1 MATREGIY
9 VGGHEI
15 VERYVGS
22 RLVWEK
28 FKLVL
33 IGSLPYNFT
42 PSYGNSNSVEYIL
55 NNANG
60 FYGSG
65 GHGPTRPEEYE
76 AYRSTIVVERNG
88 HKFKNV
94 SVSVETRA
102 GQFNKTEGRIAISF
116 ANPSD
121 KYNFLSVS
129 GSTSFYKSKR

>member
-33 IGSLPYNFT
+33 IGSFPYNFT
-42 PSYGNSNSVEYIL
+42 SSSANSNSVEHIIS
-55 NNANG
+55 NANG

-65 GHGPTRPEEYE
+65 GYGPTRFEGYE

-88 HKFKNV
+88 YKFKNV
-94 SVSVETRA
+94 SVSVESHTGIA
-102 GQFNKTEGRIAISF
+102 NQTNVRIIIYF
-116 ANPSD
+116 ANPGD
-121 KYNFLSVS
+121 KNKFLSKYD
-129 GSTSFYKSKR
+129 STLFYKKKR

>member
-33 IGSLPYNFT
+33 IGSFPYNFT
-42 PSYGNSNSVEYIL
+42 SSNANSNSVEYIIR
-55 NNANG
+55 NANG

-65 GHGPTRPEEYE
+65 GYGPTRSEGYE

-94 SVSVETRA
+94 SVSIESRTEISNSTNVRIIIYFSNPEDK
-102 GQFNKTEGRIAISF
+102 NK
-116 ANPSD
+116 
-121 KYNFLSVS
+121 FLSKYD
-129 GSTSFYKSKR
+129 STLFFKKKR